1 MVAECVGAGNRELP
15 RRIEGAYLR
24 KKKWKISLSG
34 VMKLPATEESIRN
47 LQEKNPDALN
57 QS

>member
-1 MVAECVGAGNRELP
+1 MGGGNRELP

-24 KKKWKISLSG
+24 KEKKWRILLSG
-34 VMKLPATEESIRN
+34 VMKLPAIEESIRN
-47 LQEKNPDALN
+47 PRKRTFNALG